1 MTGEHAATKGWYKLN
16 ARPKQDESISGEI
29 YLEFL
34 FQRTERKAYGP
45 DDFSILKL
53 IGKGMFAN
61 PPARSQSN
69 TSQVRLAKSTKFARR
84 IPSAFT
90 P

>member
-1 MTGEHAATKGWYKLN
+1 MYDYTEQQTFLGYCMVKPDMTGEHASTKGWYKLN

-34 FQRTERKAYGP
+34 FQRTEKKAYGP

-53 IGKGMFAN
+53 IGKGTFMIL
-61 PPARSQSN
+61 
-69 TSQVRLAKSTKFARR
+69 TL
-84 IPSAFT
+84 
-90 P
+90 